1 MEAAVNVAST
11 LIDKGAILLSPACA
25 SFDMFDDFE
34 QRGRVFKDCVYIIN
48 PNYVY
53 MEKQILSI
61 LLYLHSCCDLH
72 KKTTPVCIFRVIMS
86 TRL

>member
-34 QRGRVFKDCVYIIN
+34 QRGRVFKGV
-48 PNYVY
+48 V
-53 MEKQILSI
+53 LTA
-61 LLYLHSCCDLH
+61 L
-72 KKTTPVCIFRVIMS
+72 
-86 TRL
+86 

>member
-34 QRGRVFKDCVYIIN
+34 QRGKVIN
-48 PNYVY
+48 
-53 MEKQILSI
+53 I
-61 LLYLHSCCDLH
+61 LLFCDPFYAVLQAFKGFDGCH
-72 KKTTPVCIFRVIMS
+72 H
-86 TRL
+86 

>member
-34 QRGRVFKDCVYIIN
+34 QRVRHRLLEYS
-48 PNYVY
+48 NY
-53 MEKQILSI
+53 
-61 LLYLHSCCDLH
+61 HD
-72 KKTTPVCIFRVIMS
+72 R
-86 TRL
+86 

>member
-34 QRGRVFKDCVYIIN
+34 QRGPIKTTWDIW
-48 PNYVY
+48 
-53 MEKQILSI
+53 LSI
-61 LLYLHSCCDLH
+61 NANKAL
-72 KKTTPVCIFRVIMS
+72 
-86 TRL
+86 